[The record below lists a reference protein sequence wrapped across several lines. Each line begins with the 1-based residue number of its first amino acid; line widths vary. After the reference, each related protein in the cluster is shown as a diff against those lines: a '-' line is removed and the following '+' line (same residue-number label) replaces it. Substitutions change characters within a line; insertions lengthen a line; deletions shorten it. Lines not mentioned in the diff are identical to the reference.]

1 MELNKTNK
9 YLLLALFWT
18 ACVTVACLVSISEV
32 PEVDLGVENA
42 DKLVHFTFY
51 AVFSIL
57 WFLYLKTFLKT
68 QEWLYLKIF
77 IFAVSFGIMIEI
89 CQSVFTDSRQADA
102 IDAIANTL
110 GSLFGLTMLKLYNNR
125 FKK

>member
-1 MELNKTNK
+1 LELNKNK

-18 ACVTVACLVSISEV
+18 VCVTVACLVSISEV
-32 PEVDLGVENA
+32 PDVSLGVDNA

-51 AVFSIL
+51 AIFSVL
-57 WFLYLKTFLKT
+57 WFLYLKTVLKNHS
-68 QEWLYLKIF
+68 WLYLKIF
-77 IFAVSFGIMIEI
+77 IFAVCFGIMIEI
-89 CQSVFTDSRQADA
+89 CQSVFTETRQADA

>member
-1 MELNKTNK
+1 M
-9 YLLLALFWT
+9 
-18 ACVTVACLVSISEV
+18 TVACLVSISEV
-32 PEVDLGVENA
+32 PDVNLGVENA

-57 WFLYLKTFLKT
+57 WFLYLDNVLKN
-68 QEWLYLKIF
+68 QKWLYLKVF

-89 CQSVFTDSRQADA
+89 CQSVFTESRQADA

-110 GSLFGLTMLKLYNNR
+110 GSLFGLTMLKIYNNR